1 MFARFLINLKKFDVL
16 FQWKVFI
23 TIKTIS
29 AREIRELLA
38 QRNFAP
44 RKSLGQNFLLDRN
57 ILEKIARAAE
67 LDPGDRVLE
76 IGPGLGALTDWLLE
90 AANRVVAV
98 EYDRGLHSIL
108 EERLAGNEKLRLL
121 REDFMEVDLAGLTG
135 GPAED
140 AVWKVVANLPYY
152 ITTPAIFKL
161 VESEIPW
168 RIMVFLVQKEVADR
182 MVAPPGGKEY
192 GSLSV
197 MLNFYGRVEKVA
209 AVPKTVFYPAPQVDS
224 AIVRIRPEWT
234 EETRVLY
241 PFLHRVVQAV
251 FGQRRKTL
259 LNALTGASLGAKET
273 IGILLDRLGIDPGRR
288 GETLTGSEFEALA
301 RAVRDLNAGRC

>member
-1 MFARFLINLKKFDVL
+1 MFT
-16 FQWKVFI
+16 

-57 ILEKIARAAE
+57 ILEKIAKAAE
-67 LDPGDRVLE
+67 LDPRDRVLE

-90 AANRVVAV
+90 GAGRVVAV

-108 EERLAGNEKLRLL
+108 EERLAGNEKLRLF
-121 REDFMEVDLAGLTG
+121 RADFMDVDLAGLTE
-135 GPAED
+135 GPA
-140 AVWKVVANLPYY
+140 AGAPWKVVANLPYY
-152 ITTPAIFKL
+152 ITTPALFKL
-161 VESEIPW
+161 VESGIPW
-168 RIMVFLVQKEVADR
+168 KLMVFLVQKEVADR

-234 EETRVLY
+234 EETRALY
-241 PFLHRVVQAV
+241 PLLHRVVQAI
-251 FGQRRKTL
+251 FGQRRKTVW
-259 LNALTGASLGAKET
+259 NALTGGGIGEKET
-273 IGILLDRLGIDPGRR
+273 IGTILDRLGIDPGRR
-288 GETLTGSEFEALA
+288 GETLTGTEFGALA